1 MSNQDKKKDSN
12 VIGIGHNQSPNTYS
26 QEQYAKLL
34 NELHRVLEYSQE
46 RIMRVERFL
55 DQAFTKYPFSNPN
68 QPKLKDF
75 EIHEARQEGKATAR
89 QYYKSAEKDIA
100 YVEAKAKERG
110 IDLDILVEREKIRKE
125 EEELNK

>member
-68 QPKLKDF
+68 QPKLKEF
-75 EIHEARQEGKATAR
+75 EVHEARQEGKDAAMKYR
-89 QYYKSAEKDIA
+89 A
-100 YVEAKAKERG
+100 YTDKHIENIEAKAKAQG
-110 IDLDILVEREKIRKE
+110 VEL
-125 EEELNK
+125 ELNKKSEMPRSLEESDNE

>member
-1 MSNQDKKKDSN
+1 MSQDKKQDSN

-26 QEQYAKLL
+26 QEQYSKLL
-34 NELHRVLEYSQE
+34 NKLHEVLEYSQQQIAE
-46 RIMRVERFL
+46 VERFL

-75 EIHEARQEGKATAR
+75 EVHEARQRGKDTAR
-89 QYYKSAEKDIA
+89 QYRKDTNKDIA
-100 YVEAKAKERG
+100 KVEAKAKENG
-110 IDLDILVEREKIRKE
+110 IALDILVEREKERRE